1 VEGLSRPPAARE
13 RGQRN
18 RRRRPLL
25 TGDRRVV
32 LWRHG
37 QTRWNVEHR
46 FQGSTDIALDEVG
59 REQAVRAAK
68 LLAGLRPDAI
78 ICSDLSRATETAAE
92 LAKLTG
98 LSVATDARLQ
108 ERSGGLWEGLTGTEI
123 RERYPE
129 EWARWDPPAGEAEV
143 DVAARVVA
151 AVQEAIA
158 GLDTGATLVVASHG
172 GAIRAGMAAMLGL
185 DPATW
190 DRLGPLANCAW
201 SVAGEA
207 PAGWRLTGWR
217 LLEHNAGT
225 LPEPV
230 LSDDR

>member
-1 VEGLSRPPAARE
+1 
-13 RGQRN
+13 
-18 RRRRPLL
+18 
-25 TGDRRVV
+25 
-32 LWRHG
+32 
-37 QTRWNVEHR
+37 
-46 FQGSTDIALDEVG
+46 
-59 REQAVRAAK
+59 
-68 LLAGLRPDAI
+68 
-78 ICSDLSRATETAAE
+78 
-92 LAKLTG
+92 
-98 LSVATDARLQ
+98 
-108 ERSGGLWEGLTGTEI
+108 
-123 RERYPE
+123 
-129 EWARWDPPAGEAEV
+129 
-143 DVAARVVA
+143 
-151 AVQEAIA
+151 
-158 GLDTGATLVVASHG
+158 VVASHG